1 MSNTGTRLIDATE
14 SIVEM
19 SVILLL
25 FFMWMHGIA
34 LAKGFWMTWG
44 ALFPPYGIYLSVE
57 KFAGLLGWL

>member
-1 MSNTGTRLIDATE
+1 MSNIGTRLIDAGE
-14 SIVEM
+14 SIAEM

-34 LAKGFWMTWG
+34 LAKGFWMTWA

>member
-1 MSNTGTRLIDATE
+1 MSSTGTRLIEVGETV
-14 SIVEM
+14 VEM
-19 SVILLL
+19 TVVLLL

-34 LAKGFWMTWG
+34 LAKGFWMTFS

>member
-1 MSNTGTRLIDATE
+1 MSKVVVQLMDTVE
-14 SIVEM
+14 SILEM
-19 SVILLL
+19 LVILLL